1 MAELLIAIILAL
13 ALTHGAAA
21 GSQPAQP
28 TEFVGDA
35 RLALQ
40 VVADRA
46 GKRFIDESAG
56 SGQTL
61 VRFDS
66 SARDL
71 QKMEPLLREI
81 ARQLPTG
88 WRIVIRDAQIV
99 LQNQNRQG
107 GG

>member
-1 MAELLIAIILAL
+1 MAELFIAIILAIVL
-13 ALTHGAAA
+13 SHGAAA

-28 TEFVGDA
+28 TEFVGDS

-56 SGQTL
+56 AGQTL
-61 VRFDS
+61 IRFDS

-71 QKMEPLLREI
+71 QQMEPLLREI
-81 ARQLPTG
+81 ARQLPAG

-107 GG
+107 GV